1 MNKDKNLTITE
12 AFKLAVD
19 NQQKNKLNIAQ
30 KLYLE
35 ILAINPNH
43 SSACNNLG
51 VICEK
56 LGDYQRAMGCY
67 KKAIRNN
74 PKYIDALNNLGALF
88 QNSKNYQKAK
98 ECYEKV
104 IEINP
109 EYAATYIN
117 LGVIFVQ
124 LGKNQK
130 AKEYYEKAIEI
141 NPQYIDALNN
151 LGALFQ
157 NSKNYQKAKEC
168 YEKAF
173 SIDPNH
179 IFTLNNLGNLF
190 INLKDYQKAK
200 DYFEKGI
207 IINPNF
213 ANTYRNL
220 GILFNIT
227 GEYIKA
233 INCFYKVMLIDPEDE
248 KLAAQIVETFRYVEV
263 KKIPNTDITNLKKLF
278 LFLFKKNDIDFST
291 ITKNAK
297 SILFSV
303 DEQNQLEEAINSNS
317 LLTNKILQRLL
328 KEDLFYLLLQKC
340 LIADIFL
347 EKLLT
352 KIRSDMLYVLIN
364 SNKYNLKED
373 FNFIISLAEHCW
385 LNEYVYIQ
393 SEKEINEISK
403 LTRRIEDNN
412 EIEELQISILGCY
425 EPLSSSKK
433 IINKLMNYKSSNLLF
448 NDLISMQII
457 EPLKERELV
466 KSIKSLDKIK
476 DSISIK
482 VRDQYEKNPYPR
494 WRFTQKYIPANYFT
508 YLNLDIMPNNIDY
521 NDKFDKPNV
530 LIAGCGT
537 GNHAIST
544 ARYKNSNI
552 LAVDL
557 SLNSLAYAKRKTEE
571 LGYKNIDYMHAD
583 ILQLDKLNKKFDI
596 IESSGTL
603 HHMKD
608 PMVGLKILLDLLK
621 PHGYLKLALYSEKG
635 RQHVV
640 ATREFIKNKN
650 YKNTSKDIK
659 IFRQHII
666 NEKVEPLIKK
676 TILSED
682 FYSASNVRDLLF
694 HVQEHR
700 FTIPQIS
707 KILKDFNLEFLG
719 FIFQNKIIKNDYFKY
734 FPKDKKNTSLDNW
747 EEYEKKN
754 PGTFMSM
761 YQFWVRKV

>member
-1 MNKDKNLTITE
+1 MNKDKNFTITE
-12 AFKLAVD
+12 VFNLAVD
-19 NQQKNKLNIAQ
+19 NQQKNKLDVAQ
-30 KLYLE
+30 KLYLK
-35 ILAINPNH
+35 ILTINPNH
-43 SSACNNLG
+43 SSAYNNLG
-51 VICEK
+51 VIFEN

-67 KKAIRNN
+67 KKAIVNN

-88 QNSKNYQKAK
+88 QRSKNYQKAK
-98 ECYEKV
+98 ECYERM
-104 IEINP
+104 
-109 EYAATYIN
+109 
-117 LGVIFVQ
+117 
-124 LGKNQK
+124 
-130 AKEYYEKAIEI
+130 IEI
-141 NPQYIDALNN
+141 NPQSIIALNN

-157 NSKNYQKAKEC
+157 RSKNYQKAKEC

-173 SIDPNH
+173 TIDPNQ
-179 IFTLNNLGNLF
+179 ILTLNNLGNLF
-190 INLKDYQKAK
+190 INLKDYQKAR

-207 IINPNF
+207 KINPNF
-213 ANTYRNL
+213 ANTYSNL

-233 INCFYKVMLIDPEDE
+233 IDSFYKVMLINPEDE
-248 KLAAQIVETFRYVEV
+248 RLAAQIVETFRYVKVER
-263 KKIPNTDITNLKKLF
+263 IPNTNIANLKKLF
-278 LFLFKKNDIDFST
+278 LFLFKKNNIDFST

-297 SILFSV
+297 SILFSN
-303 DEQNQLEEAINSNS
+303 DEQDQLEEAINSNS
-317 LLTNKILQRLL
+317 LLSNKILQRLL
-328 KEDLFYLLLQKC
+328 KEELFYLLLQKC
-340 LIADIFL
+340 LISDIFL

-352 KIRSDMLYVLIN
+352 KIRYDILYVLIN

-425 EPLSSSKK
+425 QPLNSSKK
-433 IINKLMNYKSSNLLF
+433 IIDKLMNYKSSNLLF

-457 EPLKERELV
+457 EPLKEIELV

-494 WRFTQKYIPANYFT
+494 WRITQKYLPANYFT
-508 YLNLDIMPNNIDY
+508 YLNSDIGPNNVDY
-521 NDKFDKPNV
+521 NDKFNNPKV

-537 GNHAIST
+537 GDHAIST
-544 ARYKNSNI
+544 TRYKNSNI

-571 LGYKNIDYMHAD
+571 LGYKNIEYMHAD
-583 ILQLDKLNKKFDI
+583 ILQLNKLNKKFDI

-608 PMVGLKILLDLLK
+608 PLVGLQILLNLLK
-621 PHGYLKLALYSEKG
+621 PHGYLKLALYSEKA
-635 RQHVV
+635 REHVV

-650 YKNTSKDIK
+650 YKNTNEDIK

-666 NEKVEPLIKK
+666 NKEVDPLIKK
-676 TILSED
+676 IILSRD
-682 FYSASNVRDLLF
+682 FYSTSNVRDLLF
-694 HVQEHR
+694 HIQEHR

-719 FIFQNKIIKNDYFKY
+719 FIFQNQFIKKDYFKY
-734 FPKDKKNTSLDNW
+734 FPEDEKNTALDNW
-747 EEYEKKN
+747 HEYEKKN
-754 PGTFMSM
+754 PGTFRGM
-761 YQFWVRKV
+761 YQFWVRKI